1 MNRPEFRELAPFAFY
16 DFSFNNVLRGN
27 EELNTATIQNVD
39 ARYELYPSSS
49 EVFSFGVFYKHFTNP
64 IEMFFLPGAG
74 SGGTRNFTFGN
85 AQQAQSVGAEL
96 ELRRSL
102 NSIFTA
108 GYMSR
113 VGVMFNAAYIV
124 TEVTL
129 GEGAEGQAQKRPLM
143 GQSPYIVN
151 AGLYYQD
158 TEHKLQYN
166 IMYNVIGPRLFA
178 VGTYGTPDI
187 YEMPRN
193 VVDVTLT
200 KGIGKRFEV
209 KLSAQDILNQR
220 TRLIQDSNG
229 NGKVDKVDEDVLSF
243 RRGSYFS
250 IGLGLKL

>member
-1 MNRPEFRELAPFAFY
+1 M
-16 DFSFNNVLRGN
+16 
-27 EELNTATIQNVD
+27 
-39 ARYELYPSSS
+39 
-49 EVFSFGVFYKHFTNP
+49 YK
-64 IEMFFLPGAG
+64 
-74 SGGTRNFTFGN
+74 R
-85 AQQAQSVGAEL
+85 Q
-96 ELRRSL
+96 
-102 NSIFTA
+102 
-108 GYMSR
+108 
-113 VGVMFNAAYIV
+113 
-124 TEVTL
+124 
-129 GEGAEGQAQKRPLM
+129 
-143 GQSPYIVN
+143 
-151 AGLYYQD
+151 LYYQD